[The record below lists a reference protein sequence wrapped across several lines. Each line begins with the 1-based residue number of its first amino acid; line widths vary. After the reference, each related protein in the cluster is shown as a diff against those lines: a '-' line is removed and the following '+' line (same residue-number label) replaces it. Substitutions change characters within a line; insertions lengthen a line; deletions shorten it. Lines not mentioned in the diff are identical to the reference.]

1 MVPGDPVDTV
11 VEMIQAQDIL
21 KQLLAQR
28 PLSEPQAEE
37 VFTAILSGQLDEAQ
51 VGCLLG
57 LIAARGPSVDE
68 LVGGARV
75 MRRHVTPVRP
85 PPTGATL
92 IDTCGTG
99 GATKLFNV
107 STAGAIIAAAAA
119 PGRLMVAKHGS
130 LSRTGRG
137 SSEVLAALGVNVA
150 ASPEVQTECLRSVGL
165 CFSFSVH
172 HHPAMRFAAGPRKSL
187 GFPTIFNLLGPLT
200 NPAGARRQLIGT
212 YSQDLSLKV
221 AHTLARL
228 GVDHALVVTSHD
240 GLDELTTTNTNLAHT
255 VLDGQVV
262 TRVIDAADLGL
273 ARATVEQ
280 LQVHSLEAAAR
291 AVRDCARGVGGPTL
305 DMAILNAGAAL
316 QVGGIAGSLQEGV
329 SLARAAAASG
339 AAAATLDALVKLSN
353 N

>member
-1 MVPGDPVDTV
+1 MARVDRSDTV
-11 VEMIQAQDIL
+11 ASMIQVHDIL

-57 LIAARGPSVDE
+57 LIAARGPTVDE

-75 MRRHVTPVRP
+75 MRRHVTRVQP
-85 PPTGATL
+85 PPTGAAL

-119 PGRLMVAKHGS
+119 PGKLMVAKHGS

-137 SSEVLAALGVNVA
+137 SAEVLAALGVNVA
-150 ASPEVQTECLRSVGL
+150 ASPEVQAECLRTVGV

-212 YSQDLSLKV
+212 YSQELSLKI
-221 AHTLARL
+221 AQTLARL
-228 GVDHALVVTSHD
+228 GVDQAMVVTSHD
-240 GLDELTTTNTNLAHT
+240 GLDELTTTNTNLTHLVT
-255 VLDGQVV
+255 DGQVL
-262 TRVIDAADLGL
+262 TRVVDAADLGL
-273 ARATVEQ
+273 ARASIEQ
-280 LQVHSLEAAAR
+280 LQVHSLEAAVR

-305 DMAILNAGAAL
+305 DMALLNAGAAL
-316 QVGGIAGSLQEGV
+316 QVGGIVQTLRDGV
-329 SLARAAAASG
+329 ALARAATQSG
-339 AAAATLDALVKLSN
+339 AASATLESLVKLSN
-353 N
+353 P